1 MSKPITAK
9 ALTSCQA
16 AVIWQP
22 YTEDRGP
29 GEPAI
34 LCHADA
40 TGLLVI
46 EQEDRA
52 VLIQPEALP
61 ALIKQLQRLA
71 KETPK
76 Q

>member
-1 MSKPITAK
+1 MSKPITAN
-9 ALTSCQA
+9 AMTCCQPV
-16 AVIWQP
+16 VIWQP